1 MLSDEVM
8 AKLLESKQR
17 ASRVC
22 GEFAELRAK
31 GALDKAAATRLV
43 EEFVLAKFRLGA
55 GEARDAAG
63 NLEKLAQLSIA
74 KMLSVAPEIVRQEDK
89 PANCDGADSATVKQ
103 ALMIM
108 ALRREFDVELDC
120 FKAGLCKTVGELA
133 DLVATAAEIG

>member
-1 MLSDEVM
+1 MLPDEVM

-17 ASRVC
+17 ASKVC
-22 GEFAELRAK
+22 DEFAELRAND
-31 GALDKAAATRLV
+31 ALDRKAVVRLV
-43 EEFVLAKFRLGA
+43 EAFVLAKFRLNAEETHDVG
-55 GEARDAAG
+55 DD
-63 NLEKLAQLSIA
+63 LEKLAQLSIA
-74 KMLSVAPEIVRQEDK
+74 KMLAIAPEIVKHEDK

-133 DLVATAAEIG
+133 DLVAAAAGID